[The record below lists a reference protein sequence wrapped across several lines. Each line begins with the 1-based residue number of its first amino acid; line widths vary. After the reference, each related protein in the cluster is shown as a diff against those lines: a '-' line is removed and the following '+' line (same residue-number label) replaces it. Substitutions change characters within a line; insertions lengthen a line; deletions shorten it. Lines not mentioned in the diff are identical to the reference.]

1 MAQKHSEKDSKQDIL
16 VKVLPGLFRQTAML
30 PTTDQLKWQVTPL
43 RRCLKM
49 LKNGP
54 TIADAYQALIARHG
68 REKLVHR

>member
-30 PTTDQLKWQVTPL
+30 PTTEQLKWKMTPL
-43 RRCLKM
+43 WCLKM

-54 TIADAYQALIARHG
+54 MIADAYQALIARQG
-68 REKLVHR
+68 REKLVHT